1 MNLTEAKQKA
11 RKKNNLDKMRAVYV
25 SEMNRLEVAINTT
38 SSDYLKKDYKKALK
52 KMRKELQD
60 YDRFRGTK

>member
-1 MNLTEAKQKA
+1 M
-11 RKKNNLDKMRAVYV
+11 DKMRAVYV

-60 YDRFRGTK
+60 YDRFRGAK